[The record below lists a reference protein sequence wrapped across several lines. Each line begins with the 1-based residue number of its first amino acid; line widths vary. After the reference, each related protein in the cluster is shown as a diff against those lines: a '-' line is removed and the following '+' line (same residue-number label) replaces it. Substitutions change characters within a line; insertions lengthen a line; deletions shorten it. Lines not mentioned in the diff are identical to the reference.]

1 MRIHVKT
8 DIGYRGIEMPRQ
20 FHLDGRE
27 VEVIENVDQWQGCDY
42 RYFKVKGDDGN
53 LYILR
58 FNEGRADWEL
68 TMFQNPRAQ
77 TVRDAGQRSAARYG
91 NLWFRQHEMAP

>member
-68 TMFQNPRAQ
+68 TMFQNPSSADR
-77 TVRDAGQRSAARYG
+77 QRCRTTLRGA
-91 NLWFRQHEMAP
+91 LWQPLVPTA

>member
-8 DIGYRGIEMPRQ
+8 DIGYRGVEMPRR
-20 FHLDGRE
+20 FRLDERE
-27 VEVIENVDQWQGCDY
+27 VEVIENVDQWQGRDY

-58 FNEGRADWEL
+58 FNEGRADW
-68 TMFQNPRAQ
+68 
-77 TVRDAGQRSAARYG
+77 S
-91 NLWFRQHEMAP
+91 